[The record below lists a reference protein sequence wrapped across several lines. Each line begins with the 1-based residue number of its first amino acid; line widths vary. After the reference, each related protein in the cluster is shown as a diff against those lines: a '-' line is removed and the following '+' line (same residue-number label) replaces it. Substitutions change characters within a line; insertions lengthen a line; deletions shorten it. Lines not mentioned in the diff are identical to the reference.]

1 MKIDVDIDKFTGG
14 YKIIFPISEFK
25 EKSDYKMGIQII
37 RCFSNDMELDPELEV
52 EDMQDIL
59 DKTVQAVIR
68 GFPANDERLAQIV
81 FVEHG
86 RFGVGIDHESQPF
99 FGHAWRHFGGV
110 VHRRPKLRGA
120 R

>member
-59 DKTVQAVIR
+59 DKTEELQKL
-68 GFPANDERLAQIV
+68 F
-81 FVEHG
+81 FTVEISEE
-86 RFGVGIDHESQPF
+86 GIEVDI
-99 FGHAWRHFGGV
+99 
-110 VHRRPKLRGA
+110 
-120 R
+120 